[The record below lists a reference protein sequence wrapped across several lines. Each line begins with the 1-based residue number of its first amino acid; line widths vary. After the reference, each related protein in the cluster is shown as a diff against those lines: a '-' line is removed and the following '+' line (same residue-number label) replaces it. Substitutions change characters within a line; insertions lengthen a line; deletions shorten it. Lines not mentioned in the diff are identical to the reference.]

1 MVDNVL
7 RVIWLV
13 SLTFASLSILCM
25 FALLLRRKWMSRRE
39 VTEARRRK
47 ELSDRVL
54 AWLASDAA
62 TPPQFDDS
70 EKERLVDLVFEL
82 FQILRGDDEAR
93 LQELLRRI
101 DIADSELAQL
111 DRGNAQRRAKA
122 ARRLARLNDPRII
135 DALRKTVAMD
145 PDSDPRLAAAQGLV
159 RHGAAD
165 DLVTI
170 IRDLRFGA
178 NEKSRLVSA
187 MMQRLGPDSMPRLLA
202 VLRADVP
209 DFAKAAA
216 LHTLGRIGAYDAMSE
231 IIEFLQSPS
240 IDLRAQAVNSLAEL
254 GHPEARGAVE
264 QALHD
269 PAWQVRTV
277 AAKAA
282 GRIGILS
289 AAPRLIELL
298 DEREWWTRYQA
309 ADALY
314 HLGGEARAALVDE
327 SLKPSRRGRVA
338 QMLLLE
344 KAS

>member
-1 MVDNVL
+1 MVDIAL
-7 RVIWLV
+7 RAIWMM
-13 SLTFASLSILCM
+13 SLAFASLSILCV
-25 FALLLRRKWMSRRE
+25 FVLLLRRKWISRH
-39 VTEARRRK
+39 EAIEAQRRV

-54 AWLASDAA
+54 AWLASDA
-62 TPPQFDDS
+62 TDPPQFDDS
-70 EKERLVDLVFEL
+70 EHERLVDLVFEL

-93 LQELLRRI
+93 LLDLLRRLN
-101 DIADSELAQL
+101 IADSELVQL
-111 DRGNAQRRAKA
+111 NRGNAKRRTIA

-135 DALRKTVAMD
+135 NALRKTVAMD
-145 PDSDPRLAAAQGLV
+145 PDSDSRRAAAQGLV
-159 RHGAAD
+159 QHGGAD

-170 IRDLRFGA
+170 IRDLHFGT
-178 NEKSRLVSA
+178 NENAQLVSS
-187 MMQRLGPDSMPRLLA
+187 MMQRRGPDSVPRLLA
-202 VLRADVP
+202 VLRADLP
-209 DFAKAAA
+209 DFAKVTA
-216 LHTLGRIGAYDAMSE
+216 LQTLGRIGAYDALSE
-231 IIEFLQSPS
+231 IIGFLQSRS
-240 IDLRAQAVNSLAEL
+240 VGLRAQAVNSLADL
-254 GHPEARGAVE
+254 GHPEAHGAVE

-269 PAWQVRTV
+269 PAWMVRTA

-314 HLGGEARAALVDE
+314 HLGGEARAALVSE